1 MEVKM
6 MFGFNWSGFGMHYAI
21 IIAGLFFLFMICMI
35 VMCLFFCRWF
45 RRNGSIRSMCR
56 PWGSD
61 TGRADDILKVRLAKG
76 EISIDEY
83 NKLRDVVR

>member
-1 MEVKM
+1 M
-6 MFGFNWSGFGMHYAI
+6 MCGLNWSGFGMHYAF

-45 RRNGSIRSMCR
+45 RRSGAGWNMCGS
-56 PWGSD
+56 WGSD
-61 TGRADDILKVRLAKG
+61 TKRTEDILKVRLAKG

-83 NKLRDVVR
+83 NKLRDTVI